1 VHEGKEPLNDPLN
14 MANGNSKVEY
24 EELKST
30 SLAVHEIKKQTTFVT
45 KKETDSHKCP
55 FCDKLFQSNNSL
67 VFHI

>member
-1 VHEGKEPLNDPLN
+1 MHEGKEPLNDPLN

-55 FCDKLFQSNNSL
+55 FCDKLFQ
-67 VFHI
+67 